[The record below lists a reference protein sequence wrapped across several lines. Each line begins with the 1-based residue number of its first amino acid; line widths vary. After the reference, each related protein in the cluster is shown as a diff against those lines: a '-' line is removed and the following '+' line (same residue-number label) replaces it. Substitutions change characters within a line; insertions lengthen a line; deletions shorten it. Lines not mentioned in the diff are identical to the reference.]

1 MYANVNNVN
10 QWQVHRILK
19 DDGVFLYIT
28 FRQPHFI
35 RPLLS
40 VNNLWSLKMETL
52 SAGESSFDYYGWIL
66 TKSTTT
72 SA

>member
-1 MYANVNNVN
+1 M
-10 QWQVHRILK
+10 HRILR

-40 VNNLWSLKMETL
+40 FGGLWNLSMETL
-52 SAGESSFDYYGWIL
+52 SAGESSFDYYGWVL
-66 TKSTTT
+66 TKNKE
-72 SA
+72 AA